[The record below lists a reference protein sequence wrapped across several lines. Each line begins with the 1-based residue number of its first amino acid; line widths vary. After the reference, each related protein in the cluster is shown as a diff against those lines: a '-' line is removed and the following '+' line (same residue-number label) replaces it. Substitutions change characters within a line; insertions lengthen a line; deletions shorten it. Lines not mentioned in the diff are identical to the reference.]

1 MSRQRQAEQFLELV
15 RRAIDEARRSPA
27 ASELPVVAGF
37 TGLAIL
43 CGAQGRRAFVAGC
56 AVAAVRQAVNV
67 AVLDA
72 RRQIRSAAHAG
83 PLTAIAPIGTV
94 FGDSAIEP
102 DLGRLL
108 TSLARE
114 LAAANG
120 QVDYVKMDV
129 EGAEEQLLRS
139 DDWSECVRAIKVE
152 VHEPYTV
159 DDCRSDLHRLGFL
172 VRLDDACSTSVIGV
186 RL

>member
-1 MSRQRQAEQFLELV
+1 
-15 RRAIDEARRSPA
+15 
-27 ASELPVVAGF
+27 VVARH
-37 TGLAIL
+37 
-43 CGAQGRRAFVAGC
+43 GAGWTH
-56 AVAAVRQAVNV
+56 
-67 AVLDA
+67 D
-72 RRQIRSAAHAG
+72 
-83 PLTAIAPIGTV
+83 GTV
-94 FGDSAIEP
+94 NYAGSFGNEYAFRVTASVDAELGGSAP
-102 DLGRLL
+102 AFSL

-159 DDCRSDLHRLGFL
+159 DDCRSDLHRLGSL

-186 RL
+186 RP